1 VQEWSKGHHIYLLMA
16 FFVSELRRSF
26 FFTAEAQREL
36 PSFKAATVI
45 ILSHLLCASAVKN
58 PTDKWQKLHVFFL
71 SVSSFR
77 KKSSTSRSYNF

>member
-1 VQEWSKGHHIYLLMA
+1 MA

-45 ILSHLLCASAVKN
+45 ILSHFLCASAVEVIK
-58 PTDKWQKLHVFFL
+58 PQSRKEPQRIILLVFIGEAA
-71 SVSSFR
+71 VH
-77 KKSSTSRSYNF
+77 